1 MTVIV
6 RKVSERLKK
15 ARENAKLH
23 RDYLI
28 KQLREEE
35 KSQCAQVLKK
45 KEYGK
50 SQKFRLVGLERNSH
64 RPTNLKRMKDGNE
77 VDIVK

>member
-28 KQLREEE
+28 RQLREEE
-35 KSQCAQVLKK
+35 KSQCVQVLREKEFGSTYSRTDSPNRKK
-45 KEYGK
+45 
-50 SQKFRLVGLERNSH
+50 
-64 RPTNLKRMKDGNE
+64 
-77 VDIVK
+77 

>member
-28 KQLREEE
+28 KQMREEE
-35 KSQCAQVLKK
+35 KSKCVQVLKK
-45 KEYGK
+45 KEYGNIYSRIDLQNPK
-50 SQKFRLVGLERNSH
+50 K
-64 RPTNLKRMKDGNE
+64 
-77 VDIVK
+77 

>member
-35 KSQCAQVLKK
+35 KSQCVQTLREKEFGSIYSRTDLLKPK
-45 KEYGK
+45 K
-50 SQKFRLVGLERNSH
+50 
-64 RPTNLKRMKDGNE
+64 
-77 VDIVK
+77 

>member
-28 KQLREEE
+28 Q
-35 KSQCAQVLKK
+35 A
-45 KEYGK
+45 
-50 SQKFRLVGLERNSH
+50 N
-64 RPTNLKRMKDGNE
+64 KRRGE
-77 VDIVK
+77 I

>member
-23 RDYLI
+23 RDFQLR
-28 KQLREEE
+28 KLREEE
-35 KSQCAQVLKK
+35 KTKCVKVLRE
-45 KEYGK
+45 KE
-50 SQKFRLVGLERNSH
+50 F
-64 RPTNLKRMKDGNE
+64 GNTY
-77 VDIVK
+77 

>member
-28 KQLREEE
+28 QQIREEE
-35 KSQCAQVLKK
+35 KSKCVKILREKK
-45 KEYGK
+45 
-50 SQKFRLVGLERNSH
+50 
-64 RPTNLKRMKDGNE
+64 
-77 VDIVK
+77 

>member
-23 RDYLI
+23 RDYLLQQI
-28 KQLREEE
+28 REEE
-35 KSQCAQVLKK
+35 KSKCVKVLKK
-45 KEYGK
+45 KECGSMY
-50 SQKFRLVGLERNSH
+50 SRTGLP
-64 RPTNLKRMKDGNE
+64 RPKK
-77 VDIVK
+77 

>member
-35 KSQCAQVLKK
+35 KIKCVQVLREKEFGSIYSRTDLLKPKK
-45 KEYGK
+45 
-50 SQKFRLVGLERNSH
+50 
-64 RPTNLKRMKDGNE
+64 
-77 VDIVK
+77 

>member
-28 KQLREEE
+28 KQMREEE
-35 KSQCAQVLKK
+35 KSKCVQVLRK
-45 KEYGK
+45 KEFGSIYSK
-50 SQKFRLVGLERNSH
+50 IGLQN
-64 RPTNLKRMKDGNE
+64 PKK
-77 VDIVK
+77 

>member
-28 KQLREEE
+28 QQMREEE
-35 KSQCAQVLKK
+35 KSKCVQVLREKEFGNIYSRTDLPNQKK
-45 KEYGK
+45 
-50 SQKFRLVGLERNSH
+50 
-64 RPTNLKRMKDGNE
+64 
-77 VDIVK
+77 

>member
-35 KSQCAQVLKK
+35 KSQCVKVLRK
-45 KEYGK
+45 KEYGSK
-50 SQKFRLVGLERNSH
+50 YSRTDFQ
-64 RPTNLKRMKDGNE
+64 RPKK
-77 VDIVK
+77 

>member
-28 KQLREEE
+28 QQIREEE
-35 KSQCAQVLKK
+35 KSKCVKILREKKYGSTYSKTDLPHLKK
-45 KEYGK
+45 
-50 SQKFRLVGLERNSH
+50 
-64 RPTNLKRMKDGNE
+64 
-77 VDIVK
+77 

>member
-28 KQLREEE
+28 KQMREEE
-35 KSQCAQVLKK
+35 KSKCVQVLRK
-45 KEYGK
+45 KEFGSTYSK
-50 SQKFRLVGLERNSH
+50 IGLQN
-64 RPTNLKRMKDGNE
+64 PKK
-77 VDIVK
+77 

>member
-28 KQLREEE
+28 KQMREEE
-35 KSQCAQVLKK
+35 KSKCVQVLKK
-45 KEYGK
+45 KE
-50 SQKFRLVGLERNSH
+50 F
-64 RPTNLKRMKDGNE
+64 GNTYSRT
-77 VDIVK
+77 DSPNRKK

>member
-35 KSQCAQVLKK
+35 KSQCAQVLRE
-45 KEYGK
+45 KEYGSTYSRTDSPNPK
-50 SQKFRLVGLERNSH
+50 K
-64 RPTNLKRMKDGNE
+64 
-77 VDIVK
+77 